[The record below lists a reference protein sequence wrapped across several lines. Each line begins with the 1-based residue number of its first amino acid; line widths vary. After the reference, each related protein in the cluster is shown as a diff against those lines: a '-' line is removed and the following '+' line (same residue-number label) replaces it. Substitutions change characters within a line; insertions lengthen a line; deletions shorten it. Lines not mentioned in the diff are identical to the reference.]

1 MREGPSLLVGLV
13 LGGAVGL
20 VLGAPLAFGVARLVS
35 KPTLD
40 AWRLEPIVVAA
51 VDLEPGTEVT
61 MEQISQRSIPVRF
74 ANGAAIRPNEA
85 SRLLGARTL
94 TAMSAGT
101 SMSWWMVSTTPG
113 DGGVPADCVEVL
125 RAFSAD
131 AGSPAVTRLIEELE
145 SQRTTP

>member
-1 MREGPSLLVGLV
+1 MSTGPSLLAGLV

-35 KPTLD
+35 KPTLET
-40 AWRLEPIVVAA
+40 WRLEPVVVAA

-61 MEQISQRSIPVRF
+61 MEHISQRSIPVRF
-74 ANGAAIRPNEA
+74 TNAAAIRPDEA
-85 SRLLGARTL
+85 SKLIGARTV
-94 TAMSAGT
+94 TVISSGT
-101 SMSWWMVSTTPG
+101 SLSWWMVSTAPG
-113 DGGVPADCVEVL
+113 DGGAPSDCVETL

-131 AGSPAVTRLIEELE
+131 AGTPAVNRLIEALE